1 MTSSKQMENCIQ
13 REVTLML
20 QIIAR
25 DYLMEPLN
33 PSILL
38 NAAISNVICS
48 FVMSHRFQFDD
59 PQFVRFMFLFDEG
72 FRLFCQT
79 GKAMFIPFLTKLAGV
94 KHIVTELKNNREEML
109 QFVKKIIQ
117 KHKQNL
123 DYSNPKDLIDSYL
136 IKMSQSQN
144 EENYFEN
151 FDQEQQLEQIVLDL
165 FSAGVET
172 LKTSLLWAIVFM
184 LHYPHVMAKVQDEMD
199 QVVGKKRLPSLDDMP
214 KLPYTKAT
222 MYEVMRRSSVVALG
236 TPHSND
242 RYFDYLI
249 LN

>member
-1 MTSSKQMENCIQ
+1 
-13 REVTLML
+13 ML

-33 PSILL
+33 PTILL

-48 FVMSHRFQFDD
+48 FVMSHRFEFDD

-109 QFVKKIIQ
+109 QFVREIIK
-117 KHKQNL
+117 KHKQEL
-123 DYSNPKDLIDSYL
+123 DATNPQDLIDAYL
-136 IKMSQSQN
+136 IKMSQNQN

-172 LKTSLLWAIVFM
+172 LKTSLLWAIVYM
-184 LHYPHVMAKVQDEMD
+184 LQYPHVMAKVQDEMEEID
-199 QVVGKKRLPSLDDMP
+199 ED
-214 KLPYTKAT
+214 
-222 MYEVMRRSSVVALG
+222 RR
-236 TPHSND
+236 
-242 RYFDYLI
+242 
-249 LN
+249 